1 MKFFHFNSIPKHWF
15 IIIFGLKVIC
25 SILLTII
32 YSSYYSSRAT
42 ADIFKYFDDSKVMFD
57 ALTSHPIDYFKMLFA
72 VDNDNSYFN
81 ENYYQYMNHWVRPYT
96 ANLFSDSHIIIRF
109 NAFVRLFSFG
119 YFNVHNV
126 FINFLSLVG
135 LTLIFKA
142 FKSFLAQK
150 EKALFYVIFLAPS
163 VLFWGSGLLKE
174 SLIFLA
180 LGLLLVNFFKLFHQ
194 IKIIYLFLI
203 VAAIILIMYTKF
215 YLLIAFSIPIGG
227 YLINQFFNKK
237 NPIYGYLIATI
248 FFIICANVFPL
259 VNDKLDIVF
268 QIANK
273 QQVFSRFIA
282 HVETNSGFL
291 IPHLT
296 DGLSILK
303 TIQNALVNTLI
314 RPFFWECKSV
324 FVLLS
329 AFENTAVL
337 FAIFIT
343 LYFRKKIN
351 NASIN
356 ILCFN
361 LFFVFG
367 LFVLIGLTTPVFG
380 AIMRYK
386 IPGLILLL
394 ISLLIVIDLQKVK
407 NTFPFLNKIL

>member
-180 LGLLLVNFFKLFHQ
+180 LGLLLVNLFKLFHQ

-215 YLLIAFSIPIGG
+215 YLLIAFSIPVGG

-259 VNDKLDIVF
+259 INDKLDIVF